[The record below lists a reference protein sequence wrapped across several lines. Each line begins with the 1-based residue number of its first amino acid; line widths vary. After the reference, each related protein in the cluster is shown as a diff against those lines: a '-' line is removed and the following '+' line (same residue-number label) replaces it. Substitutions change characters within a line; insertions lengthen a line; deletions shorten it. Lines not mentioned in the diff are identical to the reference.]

1 MVIHVIFI
9 KKIKIVRFHLL
20 PRLPGRRCF
29 FMAEVIRNEKFEQE
43 AKVRCAKFLLDMFQ
57 KYGTEIGEN
66 NKNMTVDDM
75 QVTKDKEV

>member
-1 MVIHVIFI
+1 
-9 KKIKIVRFHLL
+9 
-20 PRLPGRRCF
+20 
-29 FMAEVIRNEKFEQE
+29 MAEVIRNEKFEQE